1 MALVC
6 ASVRLFM
13 DVRVIDYNG
22 GAAIVNVSVPVGIVS
37 NVLSAG
43 SSLLTCLASFALE
56 FRTLVVYRRMSKVFR
71 YQHRDDYRLLFY
83 ALLGLIG
90 QSLLAMYYVII
101 YSVGIAYPQINA
113 AAQNAY
119 PYINS
124 LLALGDAICLF
135 VTRLV

>member
-1 MALVC
+1 MSRI
-6 ASVRLFM
+6 SV
-13 DVRVIDYNG
+13 
-22 GAAIVNVSVPVGIVS
+22 
-37 NVLSAG
+37 
-43 SSLLTCLASFALE
+43 
-56 FRTLVVYRRMSKVFR
+56 
-71 YQHRDDYRLLFY
+71 Y